1 MRILFDKKYDLY
13 FLFFLIILST
23 NSFNFLNYKEK
34 TVDPAPNTSVNP
46 LAVYQWGASNTDDRC
61 EGSAIYD
68 STQDLFLVGSTNKS
82 GNYDILLLK
91 YDKNGNL
98 LKNVTW
104 DNGRDDFGMDVAIDQ
119 STGYIYVVGYT
130 NSSLK
135 YDVVVL
141 KFGNDCSFKWQY
153 IYNNASVNDY
163 GYGIA
168 VPASDSIYMTGR
180 MSNHIG
186 IIKLNETGNLKW
198 RKLYDSDGFDSA
210 YEIYAKNVN
219 ELYVSG
225 IDNPSFPMPG
235 ELILLKYNSTGDLQW
250 KRSDSG
256 AVSALTGYSIALDS
270 QNYIYVIGREG
281 TGGGRLFIAKYRD
294 DNTNAVKIGLNYYLI
309 GSKGYYGNDIAI
321 DKNDDLYIAS
331 YLGDPNTTL
340 CLSIYNSSLGL
351 KKIDGYGGSEINVKE
366 AKTVVIDSNNQI
378 YNSRI
383 ITNKT
388 TGSNDILIT
397 KYIAISEEV
406 STNKE
411 NEEENKATDEDNWFI
426 IILII
431 SLIGAGIAAGIAGVF
446 IYLKFIKKEG
456 S

>member
-1 MRILFDKKYDLY
+1 MRILFDKKYALY

-34 TVDPAPNTSVNP
+34 TVGSAPNTSANL
-46 LAVYQWGASNTDDRC
+46 LAVYQWGAPYTDDRC

-168 VPASDSIYMTGR
+168 VPASDSIYMTGK

-186 IIKLNETGNLKW
+186 ILKLNETGNLKW
-198 RKLYDSDGFDSA
+198 RKLYPSDGGDKA
-210 YEIYAKNVN
+210 YEIYAKNTN
-219 ELYVSG
+219 EIYVSG
-225 IDNPSFPMPG
+225 VDNPTIPNPG
-235 ELILLKYNSTGDLQW
+235 DLILLKYNSTGNLQW
-250 KRSDSG
+250 VRTDSG
-256 AVSALTGYSIALDS
+256 TGNDLTGYSIMLDS

-281 TGGGRLFIAKYRD
+281 TGDGRLFIAKYKD
-294 DNTNAVKIGLNYYLI
+294 DNTNAVKIGLNFYLL
-309 GSKGYYGNDIAI
+309 GNKGYYGNDIVI
-321 DKNDDLYIAS
+321 DDNDDLYIAC

-351 KKIDGYGGSEINVKE
+351 KEIYGYGGSEIHVKE
-366 AKTVVIDSNNQI
+366 AKTVVIDSNHQI
-378 YNSRI
+378 YNSGI

-388 TGSNDILIT
+388 SGLNDILIA
-397 KYIAISEEV
+397 KYTAISEQE
-406 STNKE
+406 SSNKE
-411 NEEENKATDEDNWFI
+411 SEDENQTAAEDNWYI
-426 IILII
+426 LILII
-431 SLIGAGIAAGIAGVF
+431 SLVGTGIAGVI
-446 IYLKFIKKEG
+446 IYLKFIRKEG